1 MRINKS
7 GRAGFCDVL
16 RTLSRHRKKMAAC
29 FALILAA
36 AWTWM
41 WIAPRT
47 YVSTAKL
54 YMRMGREHVTLDP
67 TATTGQTVNL
77 YQTRD
82 SEINSALH
90 ILESQGIAEQ
100 VVDEIGAANILSDSL
115 NRAEVSPEPEPTS
128 IIAGELDR
136 LMQRAKVLLPQV
148 VESDRSRALRTLLS
162 RMTIWSPVNSNVIAV
177 ECRAGDP
184 RLAQQIVSAWTT
196 IFLREDLRLTRT
208 QGTYEF
214 FSREVARQK
223 ELLEDA
229 ERELREAKTAAGLVS
244 IAGQQKILE
253 DQAGAIRSQRVLNN
267 AALQSAK
274 AKIVDLQEQLK
285 TLPASIVI
293 EDTSGVPHFAWDR
306 MRELLYEL
314 QIREEELGSRFT
326 DRHPVLKAVQSQR
339 EEVAK
344 VLDTEPDARK
354 QSTTGPNPT
363 HHTALQSLLLEKATV
378 ASLSAASEAL
388 QRQHELLQQE
398 FEAMNDWAAR
408 IADLERRVAILD
420 GVYRNQADKLEQARI
435 HQALDHDGISSVNVL
450 QPATFVERPASPNK
464 LLILAVGLMAAI
476 GCSLV
481 LAFTAEYLDNSLT
494 TSAQVEE
501 SLDLPVLVAIPRT
514 TARALAV
521 R

>member
-1 MRINKS
+1 
-7 GRAGFCDVL
+7 
-16 RTLSRHRKKMAAC
+16 
-29 FALILAA
+29 
-36 AWTWM
+36 
-41 WIAPRT
+41 
-47 YVSTAKL
+47 
-54 YMRMGREHVTLDP
+54 
-67 TATTGQTVNL
+67 
-77 YQTRD
+77 
-82 SEINSALH
+82 
-90 ILESQGIAEQ
+90 
-100 VVDEIGAANILSDSL
+100 
-115 NRAEVSPEPEPTS
+115 
-128 IIAGELDR
+128 
-136 LMQRAKVLLPQV
+136 
-148 VESDRSRALRTLLS
+148 
-162 RMTIWSPVNSNVIAV
+162 
-177 ECRAGDP
+177 
-184 RLAQQIVSAWTT
+184 
-196 IFLREDLRLTRT
+196 
-208 QGTYEF
+208 
-214 FSREVARQK
+214 
-223 ELLEDA
+223 
-229 ERELREAKTAAGLVS
+229 
-244 IAGQQKILE
+244 
-253 DQAGAIRSQRVLNN
+253 
-267 AALQSAK
+267 
-274 AKIVDLQEQLK
+274 
-285 TLPASIVI
+285 
-293 EDTSGVPHFAWDR
+293 
-306 MRELLYEL
+306 
-314 QIREEELGSRFT
+314 
-326 DRHPVLKAVQSQR
+326 VLKAVQSQR

-398 FEAMNDWAAR
+398 FEAMNDRAAR

-514 TARALAV
+514 TARTLAV